1 VYSPQ
6 VTGVGIVLLA
16 MHARNTIQAGT
27 LRDRRRG
34 GAERART
41 LSPGRRREIASFAR
55 FIRKQKEQGQT
66 TATEQMQRTIQ
77 IVRAEN
83 PDLASFL
90 KITSRMPMK
99 YSERLSQALT
109 VEEKQIIERAW
120 QRVVS
125 E

>member
-1 VYSPQ
+1 V
-6 VTGVGIVLLA
+6 
-16 MHARNTIQAGT
+16 
-27 LRDRRRG
+27 
-34 GAERART
+34 RT
-41 LSPGRRREIASFAR
+41 LSPERRSEIASFAR
-55 FIRKQKEQGQT
+55 FIRKQKEQGQL

-90 KITSRMPMK
+90 KVTSRMPMK

-120 QRVVS
+120 QKVVS